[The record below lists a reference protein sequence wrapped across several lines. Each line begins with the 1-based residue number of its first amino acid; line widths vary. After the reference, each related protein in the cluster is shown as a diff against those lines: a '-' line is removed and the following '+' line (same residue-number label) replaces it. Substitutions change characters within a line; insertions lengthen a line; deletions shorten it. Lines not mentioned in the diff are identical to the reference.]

1 MISLSIQTFFLSAIR
16 NPLMFIFGIIY
27 RKIDYSEPTQDE
39 IDRILYDDIHI
50 RVIVNVNSI
59 DNTINVDTNVIIDVD
74 DNYC

>member
-1 MISLSIQTFFLSAIR
+1 MSVKSIDVD
-16 NPLMFIFGIIY
+16 G

-50 RVIVNVNSI
+50 RVIVNVNSM
-59 DNTINVDTNVIIDVD
+59 DDSINVDTNVNIDVD

>member
-1 MISLSIQTFFLSAIR
+1 MSVKSIDVD
-16 NPLMFIFGIIY
+16 G